1 MAVAGPADMPE
12 HFTREESAR
21 LKATLQRVI
30 DSLLFFSDEVETD
43 RLPVPDP
50 ASALRLAAKLF
61 ALEREL
67 I

>member
-1 MAVAGPADMPE
+1 MAVAGPADMSGQFAHE
-12 HFTREESAR
+12 DSAH

-43 RLPVPDP
+43 RLPVHDS

>member
-12 HFTREESAR
+12 HFTREESAH

-43 RLPVPDP
+43 RLPVHDP